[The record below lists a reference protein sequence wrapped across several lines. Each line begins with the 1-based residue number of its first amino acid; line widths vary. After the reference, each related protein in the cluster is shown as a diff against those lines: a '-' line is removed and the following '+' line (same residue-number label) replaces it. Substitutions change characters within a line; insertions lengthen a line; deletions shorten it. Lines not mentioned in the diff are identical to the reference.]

1 MKKENENKRM
11 IIVHKVLNGGSE
23 KDAMKT
29 IDVLRKSIGDV
40 YDYMIHKY
48 NSMSIDQFEEH
59 LRMAYQEDGDNSFE
73 PTINRVIVNEIIGL
87 QNDK

>member
-23 KDAMKT
+23 KDAIKT

-48 NSMSIDQFEEH
+48 NSMSIDQFDKF
-59 LRMAYQEDGDNSFE
+59 EDE
-73 PTINRVIVNEIIGL
+73 INQAMSEGRVV
-87 QNDK
+87 KT